1 MAAVAAVQ
9 AVDDA
14 QAEADA
20 GSGDVTFEWQ
30 GKEFSVLPAGEWR
43 SSALGA
49 LNRGDFDL
57 WASKCLTNG
66 SFATWQEMDP
76 TVSEAGNFLRE
87 WRSASGQDPKGSSP
101 SRSSSKSTKRR

>member
-14 QAEADA
+14 QAEAEA

-66 SFATWQEMDP
+66 SFATWQKLDP
-76 TVSEAGNFLRE
+76 TVSEAGDFLRA
-87 WRSASGQDPKGSSP
+87 WREASGQDPKGSAGQPRS
-101 SRSSSKSTKRR
+101 SRSTKKR